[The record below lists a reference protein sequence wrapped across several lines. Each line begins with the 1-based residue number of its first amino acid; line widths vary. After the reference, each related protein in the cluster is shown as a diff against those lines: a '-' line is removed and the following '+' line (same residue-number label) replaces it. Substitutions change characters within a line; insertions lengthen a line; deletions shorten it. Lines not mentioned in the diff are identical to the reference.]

1 MIILG
6 IDPGTAT
13 TGYGVIRT
21 TPFKTLCK
29 GCNLKEKAL
38 EKDWRKRAKCV
49 DYGTIDTS
57 PELKPEQRLEKISY
71 ELDYLIRK
79 YQPNIVSMENVF
91 FFKNM
96 KTVMAVSQAM
106 GVMMLVVSKA
116 GLPIHRFNPLQ
127 TKMVMTG
134 SGRADKKEVQKKV
147 QEFFGLSELPK
158 PDDAADALGIAVTCF
173 IDIS

>member
-29 GCNLKEKAL
+29 GETLKEKAL
-38 EKDWRKRAKCV
+38 EKNWKNRVKCV

-57 PELKPEQRLEKISY
+57 KELKPEQRLEKISY
-71 ELDYLIRK
+71 ELDYLIKK
-79 YQPNIVSMENVF
+79 YQPNVVSIENVF

-96 KTVMAVSQAM
+96 KTVMAVSGAI
-106 GVMMLVVSKA
+106 GVMMLTVSKA
-116 GLPIHRFNPLQ
+116 GLPIYRFNPLQ
-127 TKMVMTG
+127 NKMVMTG

-147 QEFFGLSELPK
+147 QEFFNLSEAPK

-173 IDIS
+173 VHIS

>member
-13 TGYGVIRT
+13 TGYGVIKT
-21 TPFKTLCK
+21 TPFKAPCKCETLK
-29 GCNLKEKAL
+29 DKAL
-38 EKDWRKRAKCV
+38 EKDWKKRTKLV
-49 DYGTIDTS
+49 DFGTIDTS
-57 PELKPEQRLEKISY
+57 KELKPEQRLEKISY
-71 ELDYLIRK
+71 EMDYLIRK
-79 YQPNIVSMENVF
+79 YQPNVVSIENVF

-106 GVMMLVVSKA
+106 GVVMLTVSKA

-127 TKMVMTG
+127 SKMVMTG
-134 SGRADKKEVQKKV
+134 SGKADKKEVQKKV
-147 QEFFGLSELPK
+147 QEWFDLPEPPK

-173 IDIS
+173 VHIS

>member
-13 TGYGVIRT
+13 TGYGIIRT
-21 TPFKTLCK
+21 TPFKNLCK
-29 GCNLKEKAL
+29 GCDLREKMS
-38 EKDWRKRAKCV
+38 EKNWKRRVKCV

-57 PELKPEQRLEKISY
+57 KELKPEQRLEKISY
-71 ELDYLIRK
+71 EMDYLIKK
-79 YQPNIVSMENVF
+79 YQPDVVSIENVF

-96 KTVMAVSQAM
+96 KTVMAVSQSM
-106 GVMMLVVSKA
+106 GVIMLTISKA

-134 SGRADKKEVQKKV
+134 SGRAEKKEVQKKV
-147 QEFFGLSELPK
+147 QEFLELNEIPK
-158 PDDAADALGIAVTCF
+158 PDDAADALGIAITCF
-173 IDIS
+173 IHIS